1 MVLVFAVG
9 QYVVLTSIKQ
19 EYKDKDGKIGGLK
32 KHGLDWIDK
41 TVTITQY
48 ALIAILVFTILQML
62 FMSSYHVIVLR
73 ATIFISYGLS
83 FILLALLAK
92 RFFSWFKLNHNLVVL
107 AYALATT
114 MISINAAITIIYTNT
129 QISENTQQDYVRPI
143 RSLTGS
149 FSSTDAIYDSAYVIT
164 SVLSFILTW
173 IATVLL
179 LRHYSKKLGMIKYW
193 IIVSIPLAYF
203 LSQFQSLFLY
213 SFADL
218 RLSNPV
224 LFGIIYNLIFSV
236 SKPAGGILF
245 GIAFWSIS
253 KNLTSKTV
261 KSYLMISAYGMMLLF
276 TVNQPTGLTLIPY
289 PPFGLVTISFMGLSS
304 YMILVGIYSSAI
316 SVAQDVKL
324 RQAIK
329 RTAID
334 QSKLLISIGSA
345 QIEKEIE
352 KKVITVTQK
361 EKYELIEQTG
371 VQPSLT
377 QGDMKQ
383 YLDSV
388 LKEIKVL
395 QNVDEIVKKGREILQ
410 DSIEFMACLKLG
422 GMRLAYNNYFDVYEK
437 TMVRHRNGEHKGIR
451 WVTSI
456 DRDSVEIVKQ
466 FLKIGIRIRHVKNIL
481 PIDFVVSDKEM
492 IATIEKLEGG
502 EMAKSLLSTNDQP
515 YLEHFIS
522 IFEELWKNGIDAKN
536 RIKDIEEGI
545 DTEGIEIIQNPVEVT
560 KLSVDLIKSAKEEVV
575 GMFSTANAFHR
586 QEYSGNI
593 QLLKELAKETGIN
606 VRILTPMD
614 SSIEQELRKEQQ
626 QLSHKFNIR
635 SVQPHLQTKVSILV
649 IDKMYSLVV
658 ELKDDTKQ
666 TSEEAIGLAI
676 YSNSKSTVLSYYS
689 IFESL
694 WKQTELYEQLREAH
708 EQLKLHDKIQKEFIN
723 IAAHE
728 LRTPIQPI
736 LGLSELIQS
745 KIKDAELCKLQ
756 DVVIRNAKRLQRL
769 TEDILD
775 VTRIES
781 NSLTLKKG
789 QFNLNEIMLDIISD
803 CRNQI
808 QKEHK
813 DNIKLELFSIE
824 DHIFVN
830 ADKNRLNQVIS
841 NLLNNAIKFTKE
853 GGIITIG
860 VQKKDNNDDYVTVSV
875 KDTGTGIDPE
885 ILPRLFTK
893 FATKSETGGTGLG
906 LYISKS
912 IIEAHGGRIWAENNS
927 DGKGA
932 TFSFS
937 LPIN

>member
-1 MVLVFAVG
+1 MA
-9 QYVVLTSIKQ
+9 
-19 EYKDKDGKIGGLK
+19 
-32 KHGLDWIDK
+32 
-41 TVTITQY
+41 
-48 ALIAILVFTILQML
+48 
-62 FMSSYHVIVLR
+62 
-73 ATIFISYGLS
+73 
-83 FILLALLAK
+83 
-92 RFFSWFKLNHNLVVL
+92 
-107 AYALATT
+107 
-114 MISINAAITIIYTNT
+114 
-129 QISENTQQDYVRPI
+129 
-143 RSLTGS
+143 
-149 FSSTDAIYDSAYVIT
+149 
-164 SVLSFILTW
+164 
-173 IATVLL
+173 
-179 LRHYSKKLGMIKYW
+179 KYW

-203 LSQFQSLFLY
+203 LSQFQPLFLY

-224 LFGIIYNLIFSV
+224 LFGIIYNLIFSI
-236 SKPAGGILF
+236 SKPAGGVLF
-245 GIAFWSIS
+245 GIAFWTIS

-289 PPFGLVTISFMGLSS
+289 PPFGLVTICFMGLSS

-324 RQAIK
+324 RQAIRK
-329 RTAID
+329 TAID

-352 KKVITVTQK
+352 KKVMAVTQK

-377 QGDMKQ
+377 ESDMKQ

-395 QNVDEIVKKGREILQ
+395 QIVDEIVKKGRDILQ
-410 DSIEFMACLKLG
+410 DSIEFMACLKLS
-422 GMRLAYNNYFDVYEK
+422 GMRLAYNNYFDVYEN
-437 TMVRHRNGEHKGIR
+437 TMFRHRNGEHKGIR

-456 DRDSVEIVKQ
+456 DRDSIEIVKQ

-481 PIDFVVSDKEM
+481 PIDFAVSDKEM
-492 IATIEKLEGG
+492 VATIEKLEGSG
-502 EMAKSLLSTNDQP
+502 EMAKSLLSTNDHP

-522 IFEELWKNGIDAKN
+522 IFEELWKDGIDAKN
-536 RIKDIEEGI
+536 RIRDIEEGI

-560 KLSVDLIKSAKEEVV
+560 KLSFDLIKSAKEEVV
-575 GMFSTANAFHR
+575 GMFSTANAFRR

-593 QLLKELAKETGIN
+593 QLLKDLAKEKGIN

-614 SSIEQELRKEQQ
+614 SSIEQTIQELRREYQ

-635 SVQPHLQTKVSILV
+635 SVQPDLQTKVSILV
-649 IDKMYSLVV
+649 IDKKYSLVV

-666 TSEEAIGLAI
+666 TSEEAIGLGM

-694 WKQTELYEQLREAH
+694 WKQTELSEQLREAN
-708 EQLKLHDKIQKEFIN
+708 EQLKLHDKMQREFID

-736 LGLSELIQS
+736 LGLSEVIQS
-745 KIKDAELCKLQ
+745 KIKDAKLAELQ
-756 DVVIRNAKRLQRL
+756 GVVIRNAKRLQRL

-781 NSLTLKKG
+781 NSLNLKKK
-789 QFNLNEIMLDIISD
+789 QFNLNEIILNSISD
-803 CRNQI
+803 SRNQI

-813 DNIKLELFSIE
+813 DNIKLELLSIE
-824 DHIFVN
+824 DGILVEG
-830 ADKNRLNQVIS
+830 DKNRLNQVIS
-841 NLLNNAIKFTKE
+841 NLLSNAIKFSKE
-853 GGIITIG
+853 SGTITIR
-860 VQKKDNNDDYVTVSV
+860 VQKKENNDDVLVSV
-875 KDTGTGIDPE
+875 KDSGAGIDPE

-912 IIEAHGGRIWAENNS
+912 IVEAHGGRIWAQNNS
-927 DGKGA
+927 DGKGS
-932 TFSFS
+932 TFSFT
-937 LPIN
+937 LPI